1 LLVLFVFGLWSS
13 VIAESVAE
21 LESAL
26 RNCQNSWRTM
36 HARYQ
41 QECGQIGEVARHANE
56 IKARLDRADMPLSLR
71 SKHAKCTDLYNECHE
86 IRMRWEANYDA
97 CVAAGG
103 NKDYCGNTQ
112 SYMQFRS
119 QNLTCW
125 DRYDA
130 CRKGYDKEN
139 DEWQASVTK
148 QRELYDADM
157 QKIRACQQLEGQYRS
172 VVESCLTIEKN
183 LNVARGNVPG
193 RPQQASGTNCVSIDG
208 PRADGQNVTFTAVL
222 DQNTRANLLNVQ
234 GAYGFTWLVDGR
246 PQESTNSV
254 LTIRAPGGG
263 NHQIKVQFWVRRQ
276 STMSQQGPAPITCE
290 ASKPFYINQP
300 QEQTPRG
307 RIGT

>member
-1 LLVLFVFGLWSS
+1 
-13 VIAESVAE
+13 
-21 LESAL
+21 
-26 RNCQNSWRTM
+26 M

-56 IKARLDRADMPLSLR
+56 TKARLDMAEMPLSLR
-71 SKHAKCTDLYNECHE
+71 SKHSKCMDLNNECNAAYT
-86 IRMRWEANYDA
+86 RWYANYMA
-97 CVAAGG
+97 CLKAGG
-103 NKDYCGNTQ
+103 TESSCSTTA
-112 SYMQFRS
+112 SYS
-119 QNLTCW
+119 QLGSESKACW

-130 CRKGYDKEN
+130 CRQGYDKEYE
-139 DEWQASVTK
+139 EWTASIKK
-148 QRELYDADM
+148 QREAYDTDM

-172 VVESCLTIEKN
+172 IVESCLTIEKN
-183 LNVARGNVPG
+183 LNARGNVPG
-193 RPQQASGTNCVSIDG
+193 RPQQSSTTNCVSIGG

-246 PQESTNSV
+246 PQEGTNSI
-254 LTIRAPGGG
+254 LTMRAPGGG
-263 NHQIKVQFWVRRQ
+263 NHQIKVQFWVQRQ
-276 STMSQQGPAPITCE
+276 STMYQQGPAPVMCE